1 MLSNP
6 ECSLLFFVILH
17 DIHFLCSKQFL
28 LLYSVEFNHLSEVL
42 RSRTV
47 DLVAGNE
54 NKRTEPSTSQV
65 TTTYVSQEKA
75 TISTQ
80 VNGVEGLGL
89 FGSSLIPCIKT
100 SVWKQIHFFLPLV
113 IFPHIDYSVCECPF
127 GDGNTYKGFWSNN
140 EGIHRDTKTSFF
152 SKIILTFSPNA
163 VFFHVSIIRCTVLI
177 YQLQPCESK
186 LAISADHYCWTNT
199 KVGYVI
205 NMKWWI
211 LQTFLISLCSF
222 SFTNYRGSKLIICN
236 DITMT
241 SDWKWRSVLHWLELI
256 GSLSF
261 VFTQLCWMMCL
272 FLNNLI

>member
-80 VNGVEGLGL
+80 VNVVGELGL

-100 SVWKQIHFFLPLV
+100 SV
-113 IFPHIDYSVCECPF
+113 
-127 GDGNTYKGFWSNN
+127 
-140 EGIHRDTKTSFF
+140 
-152 SKIILTFSPNA
+152 
-163 VFFHVSIIRCTVLI
+163 
-177 YQLQPCESK
+177 
-186 LAISADHYCWTNT
+186 
-199 KVGYVI
+199 
-205 NMKWWI
+205 
-211 LQTFLISLCSF
+211 
-222 SFTNYRGSKLIICN
+222 
-236 DITMT
+236 
-241 SDWKWRSVLHWLELI
+241 
-256 GSLSF
+256 
-261 VFTQLCWMMCL
+261 
-272 FLNNLI
+272 